1 MKKKTVLSIALAM
14 ALAGVPGFAGAAD
27 SNDAAIKNI
36 NQDFV
41 TAWNAH
47 DPKRMAAVWADDVD
61 LINPFGVRCSNRAE
75 VERLFEREQ
84 SGVMKSSTYRI
95 DAFTLRRACDDVMV
109 GDWEATVTG
118 MIDPGGN
125 PIPPFSHHVT
135 TVYQNRGGHWTATLV
150 RAFQPLPPPGPP
162 SK

>member
-1 MKKKTVLSIALAM
+1 MKKTLPSIALAM
-14 ALAGVPGFAGAAD
+14 ALAAAPGFAGAAD
-27 SNDAAIKNI
+27 SSETAIKNI

-47 DPKRMAAVWADDVD
+47 DPKRMAAAWADDVS
-61 LINPFGVRCSNRAE
+61 LINPFGVRCNSRAD
-75 VERLFEREQ
+75 VEKLFEKEQ
-84 SGVMKSSTYRI
+84 SGVMKASTYRI
-95 DAFTLRRACDDVMV
+95 DASTLRRVCDDVMV
-109 GDWEATVTG
+109 GDWDATVTG

-135 TVYQNRGGHWTATLV
+135 TVYQNRGGHWTATFA
-150 RAFQPLPPPGPP
+150 RAFQPMPPPGPP

>member
-1 MKKKTVLSIALAM
+1 MKKTLLSVALAM
-14 ALAGVPGFAGAAD
+14 ALAGVSGFAGAAD
-27 SNDAAIKNI
+27 SNEAAIKNS

-47 DPKRMAAVWADDVD
+47 DPKRLAAVFAEDVS
-61 LINPFGVRCSNRAE
+61 LINPFGVKCSGRGE
-75 VERLFEREQ
+75 VEKLFAQEH
-84 SGVMKSSTYRI
+84 SAVMKASTYTI
-95 DAFTLRRACDDVMV
+95 DSFTLRRVCDDVMV
-109 GDWEATVTG
+109 GDWDATITG

-125 PIPPFSHHVT
+125 PIPPFPHHVT
-135 TVYQNRGGHWTATLV
+135 MVYQNRGGHWAGTIV

>member
-1 MKKKTVLSIALAM
+1 MTKKTLLSIALAM
-14 ALAGVPGFAGAAD
+14 ALAGVSGLAGAAD
-27 SNDAAIKNI
+27 SNAEAIKNI

-47 DPKRMAAVWADDVD
+47 DPKKMAAAWAEDVS
-61 LINPFGVRCSNRAE
+61 LINPFGVRCSSRAE
-75 VERLFEREQ
+75 VEKLFEREQ
-84 SGVMKSSTYRI
+84 SGVMKASTYRI
-95 DAFTLRRACDDVMV
+95 DTFTLRRVCDDVMV
-109 GDWEATVTG
+109 GDWDATVTG

-125 PIPPFSHHVT
+125 PIPEFSHHVT
-135 TVYQNRGGHWTATLV
+135 TVYQNRGGHWAATIG